1 MKANLKRFFII
12 GISLIM
18 FLCSPAIINA
28 QPGPEPEPPCVGPD
42 PQTGECPIDSGL
54 LFLIAAGAGY
64 GIKKV
69 VDSRKIGALKI
80 AENQEK

>member
-18 FLCSPAIINA
+18 FVCSPALVKA
-28 QPGPEPEPPCVGPD
+28 QFGDPPCVGPD

-54 LFLIAAGAGY
+54 LLLIAAGAGY

-69 VDSRKIGALKI
+69 VDSRKMATLKI
-80 AENQEK
+80 AENKEK

>member
-12 GISLIM
+12 GISLIL
-18 FLCSPAIINA
+18 FLCSPALVKA
-28 QPGPEPEPPCVGPD
+28 DPGDPPCVGPD

-54 LFLIAAGAGY
+54 LLLIAVGAGY

-69 VDSRKIGALKI
+69 VDSRNAATSKI
-80 AENQEK
+80 AENKEK

>member
-12 GISLIM
+12 GISLIL
-18 FLCSPAIINA
+18 FLCSPALVKA
-28 QPGPEPEPPCVGPD
+28 DPGDPPCVGPD

-54 LFLIAAGAGY
+54 LLLIAVGAGY

>member
-18 FLCSPAIINA
+18 FVCLPALVKA
-28 QPGPEPEPPCVGPD
+28 QPDPCGD
-42 PQTGECPIDSGL
+42 PQNPDEQCPIDSGL
-54 LFLIAAGAGY
+54 LILIGIGAGY

-69 VDSRKIGALKI
+69 VDLRKIGALKP
-80 AENQEK
+80 AENQEN

>member
-1 MKANLKRFFII
+1 MKANLKRFLIV

-18 FLCSPAIINA
+18 FISSPVLVKAD
-28 QPGPEPEPPCVGPD
+28 PPCVGPD

-54 LFLIAAGAGY
+54 LLLIVAGAGY

-69 VDSRKIGALKI
+69 VDSRKLAALKT
-80 AENQEK
+80 AENPEN

>member
-12 GISLIM
+12 GISLIL
-18 FLCSPAIINA
+18 FLCSPALVKA
-28 QPGPEPEPPCVGPD
+28 DPGDPPCVGPD

-54 LFLIAAGAGY
+54 LLLIAVGAGY

-69 VDSRKIGALKI
+69 VDSRKAATLKI
-80 AENQEK
+80 AENKEK